1 MGVYA
6 RRGGKGKEEE
16 EEEEEGRESACLHT
30 CLLSLALSL
39 IHSHSLSLPP
49 WKVCM
54 LVMLSLSLLLLLL
67 LLSPPFS
74 STFSSLFL
82 SLIMDGGGIG
92 EEGGRRGG
100 GERER
105 ERGGER
111 EWRTSKG
118 EQRGVALKGRGVL
131 HMYVLYYIYIAAVG
145 RERERGEGEK
155 GRRREGAEIILT
167 HSLFPPSFLPP
178 SLHLHT
184 HTHTLCSISHLV
196 DPASSHMLSSKA
208 KPCMSK
214 YKGFCPKLRTAHY
227 NGRNLNG
234 PIPFPSRIT
243 LGI

>member
-1 MGVYA
+1 MLTHMPSFT
-6 RRGGKGKEEE
+6 R
-16 EEEEEGRESACLHT
+16 
-30 CLLSLALSL
+30 SLT
-39 IHSHSLSLPP
+39 HSLSLTLPP
-49 WKVCM
+49 PLEGMYACNA
-54 LVMLSLSLLLLLL
+54 LSLSPSSSPSPLSSFLFHLLL
-67 LLSPPFS
+67 P
-74 STFSSLFL
+74 L
-82 SLIMDGGGIG
+82 SLSHHGW
-92 EEGGRRGG
+92 GRDRGG
-100 GERER
+100 GGKERRGRER
-105 ERGGER
+105 EGER
-111 EWRTSKG
+111 RGTRMEDFERRTKG
-118 EQRGVALKGRGVL
+118 GCTEGKGCTAYVCT
-131 HMYVLYYIYIAAVG
+131 VLYIYSSCG
-145 RERERGEGEK
+145 QRERERGEGEK

>member
-1 MGVYA
+1 MLTHMPSFT
-6 RRGGKGKEEE
+6 R
-16 EEEEEGRESACLHT
+16 
-30 CLLSLALSL
+30 SLT
-39 IHSHSLSLPP
+39 HSLSLTLPP
-49 WKVCM
+49 PLEGMYACNA
-54 LVMLSLSLLLLLL
+54 LSLSLLLLLL

-100 GERER
+100 GEGER

-145 RERERGEGEK
+145 RERERERGRGRGEEERGL
-155 GRRREGAEIILT
+155 RSFSLT
-167 HSLFPPSFLPP
+167 LSLFPPP
-178 SLHLHT
+178 SLPHSICT

>member
-1 MGVYA
+1 MLTHMPSFT
-6 RRGGKGKEEE
+6 R
-16 EEEEEGRESACLHT
+16 
-30 CLLSLALSL
+30 SLT
-39 IHSHSLSLPP
+39 HSLSLTLPP
-49 WKVCM
+49 PLEGMYACNA
-54 LVMLSLSLLLLLL
+54 LSLSLLLLLL

-100 GERER
+100 GEGER

-145 RERERGEGEK
+145 RERERERGEGEK

-167 HSLFPPSFLPP
+167 HSLTLSSSLPP

>member
-1 MGVYA
+1 MLTHMPSFT
-6 RRGGKGKEEE
+6 R
-16 EEEEEGRESACLHT
+16 
-30 CLLSLALSL
+30 SLTHSL
-39 IHSHSLSLPP
+39 SLSLPP
-49 WKVCM
+49 PLEGMYACNA
-54 LVMLSLSLLLLLL
+54 LSLSLLLLLL

-145 RERERGEGEK
+145 REREREGK

-167 HSLFPPSFLPP
+167 HSLTLSSSLPH
-178 SLHLHT
+178 SICTHT
-184 HTHTLCSISHLV
+184 HTHFAPSATWLILPVVICSAQRLSH
-196 DPASSHMLSSKA
+196 ACLSIRA
-208 KPCMSK
+208 
-214 YKGFCPKLRTAHY
+214 FA
-227 NGRNLNG
+227 RNCERL
-234 PIPFPSRIT
+234 IT
-243 LGI
+243 TVAI